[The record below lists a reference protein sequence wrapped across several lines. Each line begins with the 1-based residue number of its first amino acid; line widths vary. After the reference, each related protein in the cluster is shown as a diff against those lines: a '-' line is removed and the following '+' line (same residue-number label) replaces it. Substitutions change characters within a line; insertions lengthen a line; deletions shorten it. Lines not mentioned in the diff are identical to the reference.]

1 MKKSFQSKS
10 TFINNIKLPKI
21 NLNSNR
27 KSPTLNANNDSIGN
41 TNFLENNEI
50 NEDENINNLEN
61 KTEEF
66 NKNNKINNKIDD
78 IISEVNKKFNISNK
92 INSFT
97 INTETKRAN
106 ISSYF
111 INDFTRKNFMKKKIN
126 KIKEKEN
133 LNKKESNHIIIFPRI
148 TKEKME
154 EIKLRRDKRLI
165 QEKKD
170 DIAFKKILKDYEEE
184 KQPNKKNKINIYNL
198 DFQLAINTRQVLSIL
213 EDSGI
218 IEAYKYLINSIEKT
232 GWPKKDL
239 YEYSSNIIKGY
250 ESKWKKKKIKKRN
263 EITEKYFEDKLK
275 HYKEEKNKG
284 NENIKLFRVLKAREE
299 NKFIKK
305 LDKSRSSLNIIK
317 KNITLL
323 NKNKNESMEKNG
335 GGDSKEK
342 NTDFKYK
349 KVNIRFRNN
358 NNNKINS
365 RNPKIINKNAFG
377 NNNNGKLYFKIS
389 INKKDEATNFEN
401 NIDSSTNKNKNYLQ
415 RSYDISM
422 NNKFEGKIINVKKIL
437 NNQ

>member
-27 KSPTLNANNDSIGN
+27 KSPTLNANNDSSGN

-50 NEDENINNLEN
+50 NEYENINNLEN

-78 IISEVNKKFNISNK
+78 IISQVNKKFNISNK

-106 ISSYF
+106 LSSYF

-154 EIKLRRDKRLI
+154 EIKLRRDKRLN

-323 NKNKNESMEKNG
+323 NKSNNENMEKNNNN
-335 GGDSKEK
+335 DSKEK

-358 NNNKINS
+358 NNKINS
-365 RNPKIINKNAFG
+365 RNAKIINKNAFE

-401 NIDSSTNKNKNYLQ
+401 NNDSSTNKNKNHLQ

-422 NNKFEGKIINVKKIL
+422 DNKFEGKIINVKKIL

>member
-27 KSPTLNANNDSIGN
+27 KSPTLNANNDSSGN

-50 NEDENINNLEN
+50 NEYENINNLEN

-106 ISSYF
+106 LSSYF

-154 EIKLRRDKRLI
+154 EIKLRRDKRLN

-323 NKNKNESMEKNG
+323 NKSNNENMEKNNNN
-335 GGDSKEK
+335 DSKEK

-349 KVNIRFRNN
+349 KVNIRFRN

-422 NNKFEGKIINVKKIL
+422 DNKFEGKIINVKKIL

>member
-27 KSPTLNANNDSIGN
+27 KSPTLNANNDSSGN

-50 NEDENINNLEN
+50 NEYENINNLEN

-133 LNKKESNHIIIFPRI
+133 LNKKERNHIIIFPRI

-154 EIKLRRDKRLI
+154 EIKLRRDKRLN

-218 IEAYKYLINSIEKT
+218 IDAYKYLINSIEKT

-323 NKNKNESMEKNG
+323 NKSNNENMEKNNNN
-335 GGDSKEK
+335 DSKEK

-358 NNNKINS
+358 NNKINS
-365 RNPKIINKNAFG
+365 RNAKIINKNAFE

-422 NNKFEGKIINVKKIL
+422 DNKFEGKIINVKKIL

>member
-27 KSPTLNANNDSIGN
+27 KSPTLNANNDSSGN

-50 NEDENINNLEN
+50 NEYENINNLEN

-154 EIKLRRDKRLI
+154 EIKLRRDKRLN

-323 NKNKNESMEKNG
+323 NKSNNENMEKNNNN
-335 GGDSKEK
+335 DSKEK

-349 KVNIRFRNN
+349 KVNIRFKN

-365 RNPKIINKNAFG
+365 RNAKIINKNAFE

-415 RSYDISM
+415 RSYGISM
-422 NNKFEGKIINVKKIL
+422 DNKFEGKIINVKKIL

>member
-1 MKKSFQSKS
+1 MKRSFQSKS

-27 KSPTLNANNDSIGN
+27 KSPTLNANNDSSGN

-50 NEDENINNLEN
+50 NEYENINNLEN

-154 EIKLRRDKRLI
+154 EIKLRRDKRLD

-250 ESKWKKKKIKKRN
+250 
-263 EITEKYFEDKLK
+263 
-275 HYKEEKNKG
+275 
-284 NENIKLFRVLKAREE
+284 
-299 NKFIKK
+299 
-305 LDKSRSSLNIIK
+305 
-317 KNITLL
+317 LL
-323 NKNKNESMEKNG
+323 S
-335 GGDSKEK
+335 
-342 NTDFKYK
+342 
-349 KVNIRFRNN
+349 VR
-358 NNNKINS
+358 
-365 RNPKIINKNAFG
+365 
-377 NNNNGKLYFKIS
+377 
-389 INKKDEATNFEN
+389 
-401 NIDSSTNKNKNYLQ
+401 
-415 RSYDISM
+415 
-422 NNKFEGKIINVKKIL
+422 
-437 NNQ
+437 

>member
-27 KSPTLNANNDSIGN
+27 KSPTLNANNDSSGN

-50 NEDENINNLEN
+50 NEYENINNLEN

-323 NKNKNESMEKNG
+323 NKSNNESMEKNG

>member
-27 KSPTLNANNDSIGN
+27 KSPTLNANNDSSGN

-50 NEDENINNLEN
+50 NEYENINNLEN

-154 EIKLRRDKRLI
+154 EIKLRRDKRLN

-239 YEYSSNIIKGY
+239 YKYSSNIIKGY

-323 NKNKNESMEKNG
+323 NKSNNENMEKNNNN
-335 GGDSKEK
+335 DSKEK

-358 NNNKINS
+358 NNKINS
-365 RNPKIINKNAFG
+365 RNAKIINKNAFE

-422 NNKFEGKIINVKKIL
+422 DNKFEGKIINVKKIL

>member
-27 KSPTLNANNDSIGN
+27 KSPTLNANNDSSGK

-50 NEDENINNLEN
+50 NEYENINNLEN

-154 EIKLRRDKRLI
+154 EIKLRRDKRLN

-323 NKNKNESMEKNG
+323 NKSNNENMEKNNNN
-335 GGDSKEK
+335 DSKEK

-349 KVNIRFRNN
+349 KVNIRFRN

-422 NNKFEGKIINVKKIL
+422 DNKFEGKIINVKKIL